1 MPEQDEEI
9 VVWYIKSQMGPE
21 PTDLKRWLNGSIYEN
36 DQWIE
41 EMMDP
46 INIR

>member
-9 VVWYIKSQMGPE
+9 VVRYIKSQMGPK
-21 PTDLKRWLNGSIYEN
+21 PADLERWISGSIYEN
-36 DQWIE
+36 DRWIE

-46 INIR
+46 INI